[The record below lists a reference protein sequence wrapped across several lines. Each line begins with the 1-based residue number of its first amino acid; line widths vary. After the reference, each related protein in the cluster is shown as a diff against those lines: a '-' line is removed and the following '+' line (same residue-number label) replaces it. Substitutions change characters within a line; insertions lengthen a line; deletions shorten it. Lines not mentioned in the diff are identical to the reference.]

1 MELGSSPAYLA
12 VMSAAGVLVMRPLV
26 GWTGRSESD
35 CTATGDGA
43 CYQVRVLCDEHADGE
58 ERNATWVSWGTVTG
72 VEAVKEAEER
82 LGSVK
87 DADLAACDR
96 RVDGPEAGSGGSVR
110 SILLL
115 PPFLAE
121 GSSWDSCSLKLYLL
135 EAPEPSLFSSEN
147 RDTMPPC
154 PASRLCTSSPKASDV
169 SPYSLIWPDSF
180 QARGPAFQSSCSIRC
195 KQTVSSNL

>member
-1 MELGSSPAYLA
+1 M
-12 VMSAAGVLVMRPLV
+12 
-26 GWTGRSESD
+26 
-35 CTATGDGA
+35 
-43 CYQVRVLCDEHADGE
+43 RVLCDEHADGE
-58 ERNATWVSWGTVTG
+58 ERNATWVSWGTVAG

-110 SILLL
+110 SVLLL

-135 EAPEPSLFSSEN
+135 QSHHFSALRTATQCLPVLLPDFARRPQSE
-147 RDTMPPC
+147 RRKPLLPD
-154 PASRLCTSSPKASDV
+154 PAGQLPGAWTCISVLM
-169 SPYSLIWPDSF
+169 F
-180 QARGPAFQSSCSIRC
+180 H
-195 KQTVSSNL
+195 

>member
-1 MELGSSPAYLA
+1 MVLGSSPAYLA

-35 CTATGDGA
+35 CTTGDGA

-58 ERNATWVSWGTVTG
+58 ERNATWVSWGTVPG

-96 RVDGPEAGSGGSVR
+96 RVDGPEAGLWRQRALSLAPAALFGRRLVLG
-110 SILLL
+110 LLL
-115 PPFLAE
+115 IETLP
-121 GSSWDSCSLKLYLL
+121 
-135 EAPEPSLFSSEN
+135 
-147 RDTMPPC
+147 
-154 PASRLCTSSPKASDV
+154 
-169 SPYSLIWPDSF
+169 
-180 QARGPAFQSSCSIRC
+180 ARGSRAITFQ
-195 KQTVSSNL
+195 Q